1 MDAPGAEVEVSHDE
15 APQARRR
22 YFIRVTELAQF
33 SATNR
38 RLAPRPVDGV
48 GARRLQGAGANW
60 VPAQRRLISIKGGTF
75 QAVQV
80 YARGIGD
87 RDLRTAAIEI
97 AREFEKLP

>member
-1 MDAPGAEVEVSHDE
+1 VLIRGRYPSVVALERAGFQPGVRLE
-15 APQARRR
+15 AKG
-22 YFIRVTELAQF
+22 
-33 SATNR
+33 S
-38 RLAPRPVDGV
+38 GS
-48 GARRLQGAGANW
+48 ANW

-80 YARGIGD
+80 YARGVGD